1 MPNRKT
7 GLHRFGFAFR
17 ANSQSSDHM
26 QTPPAP
32 GASGQDAAKGI
43 YFIAVSQFGI
53 AFSFNCIM
61 SFMPFYILRV
71 SAYSESETMLWIG
84 MIMGATSLV
93 AALAAPFWGSL
104 TSRVR
109 PKLLFEGGILCNGVL
124 FFIMGFVENL
134 PLLLALRMI
143 QGALGAIS
151 TIGLVLVVAS
161 APKGQLPKFLSLFQ
175 NSMTA
180 GQLIGPPLGAY
191 AVALFGYHSP
201 FIIAVIVVFFSLV
214 YCHRYVRDIPL
225 QLQKPEPGKPLSS
238 RILWGWGLII
248 VGTIQ
253 LMFLPSILPHILEGF
268 QLTEQAA
275 ITTAGSIMMAY
286 MTTAIV
292 GNHLLVSLA
301 SRLGLARLIAVA
313 GLSAIALQSLLY
325 FSTGVY
331 TFTLIRVLQ
340 TGMIAAVIPL
350 VISAFAGEGRSGT
363 TLGFLNSGRFVG
375 NALGPM
381 MATAI
386 LAQFNLLVLY
396 LTISGLTLV
405 SLCAFLASLRR
416 SH

>member
-1 MPNRKT
+1 MKT
-7 GLHRFGFAFR
+7 SF
-17 ANSQSSDHM
+17 SQN
-26 QTPPAP
+26 TPDRE
-32 GASGQDAAKGI
+32 SAKGI

-71 SAYSESETMLWIG
+71 SAYSEKETMLWIG
-84 MIMGATSLV
+84 MIMGATSMV

-104 TSRVR
+104 TARIR
-109 PKLLFEGGILCNGVL
+109 PKLLFQGGILFNGII
-124 FFIMGFVENL
+124 FFVMGFVESL
-134 PLLLALRMI
+134 PLLLALRLI
-143 QGALGAIS
+143 QGALGGVS
-151 TIGLVLVVAS
+151 TIGLVLVTAS
-161 APKGQLPKFLSLFQ
+161 APKGRLPGYLSLFQ

-191 AVALFGYHSP
+191 AVALFGYQAP
-201 FIIAVIVVFFSLV
+201 FIIALAVVFLSLV
-214 YCHRYVRDIPL
+214 YCHSHVRDIPP
-225 QLQKPEPGKPLSS
+225 QPKRPRPEKTI
-238 RILWGWGLII
+238 RRKILWGWGLII

-275 ITTAGSIMMAY
+275 ITTAGTIMMAY

-301 SRLGLARLIAVA
+301 SRLGLARLITIASLSAA
-313 GLSAIALQSLLY
+313 GLQCLLY

-350 VISAFAGEGRSGT
+350 VISAFAGDDGSGT

-381 MATAI
+381 MATTI
-386 LAQFNLLVLY
+386 LAQFNLLTLY

-405 SLCAFLASLRR
+405 SLCAFLTSLRR
-416 SH
+416 SG